1 MQVVDGVACPILR
14 ANSTT
19 IECTVGD
26 GTAKTGCVEFTLWVG
41 ASGGATS
48 VEVDAQRD
56 LLASRQTACGR
67 RWWRPGEDGR
77 TSTDPFRG

>member
-1 MQVVDGVACPILR
+1 MTHAKISGVQVVDGVACPILR

-26 GTAKTGCVEFTLWVG
+26 GSAKAGCVEFTLWVG

-48 VEVDAQRD
+48 VTVDAQRE
-56 LLASRQTACGR
+56 LHSSRASRACGVR
-67 RWWRPGEDGR
+67 SCGVH
-77 TSTDPFRG
+77 